1 MELTVNMLLTHAAR
15 INTGLIIGQNVMDD
29 ASIISRT
36 VHAANP
42 ISGAGGFQIDLRSI
56 GCKMLTIDGA
66 VI

>member
-15 INTGLIIGQNVMDD
+15 INTVLIIGQNVMDD

-42 ISGAGGFQIDLRSI
+42 ISGARVFQISS
-56 GCKMLTIDGA
+56 
-66 VI
+66 